1 MTYVSKQR
9 VLVTGPVRSGKSR
22 HAESLLAGL
31 EVDYIAP
38 GYLPD
43 PEQDPE
49 WAERVRN
56 HQAQRPS
63 SWRTVETSDLAAAI
77 TNSTRP
83 VLIDCLGT
91 WLTARIDHL
100 GGWDR
105 PTAEWREEIFSQ
117 LEAALAAMREHDEAV
132 ITVTN
137 EVGWSVVPEHASGR
151 VFRDLLGTINQRWA
165 EACEEVHLV
174 VAGRVLT
181 L

>member
-1 MTYVSKQR
+1 MNLSPHQR

-22 HAESLLAGL
+22 HAESLLDGL

-38 GYLPD
+38 GYIPD
-43 PEQDPE
+43 PIKDPE
-49 WAERVRN
+49 WDERVRN
-56 HQAQRPS
+56 HQAGRPS
-63 SWRTVETSDLAAAI
+63 TWRTVETSDLAAAI
-77 TNSTRP
+77 DASTGP

-105 PTAEWREEIFSQ
+105 PVAEWREEIFAQ
-117 LEAALAAMREHDEAV
+117 LETALAAMREHDAPV
-132 ITVTN
+132 IAVTN
-137 EVGWSVVPEHASGR
+137 EVGWSVVPEHSSGR

-165 EACEEVHLV
+165 EACEDVHLV

>member
-1 MTYVSKQR
+1 MNHGSPQR

-31 EVDYIAP
+31 EVTYVAP
-38 GYLPD
+38 GYIPD
-43 PEQDPE
+43 PDKDPE

-56 HQAQRPS
+56 HQAGRPS
-63 SWRTVETSDLAAAI
+63 TWRTVETSDLAAAI
-77 TNSTRP
+77 AASTGP

-105 PTAEWREEIFSQ
+105 PVAEWREEIFAQ
-117 LEAALAAMREHDEAV
+117 LEAALVAMREHDGPV
-132 ITVTN
+132 VTVTN

-165 EACEEVHLV
+165 EACEDVHLV

>member
-1 MTYVSKQR
+1 MNNTSPQR

-38 GYLPD
+38 GYIPD
-43 PEQDPE
+43 SMKDPE

-63 SWRTVETSDLAAAI
+63 TWRTVETSDLAAAI
-77 TNSTRP
+77 AASAGP

-91 WLTARIDHL
+91 WLTSRIDHL

-105 PTAEWREEIFSQ
+105 PAAEWRKEIFTQ
-117 LEAALAAMREHDEAV
+117 LEAALAAMREHDDAV

-165 EACEEVHLV
+165 EACDEVRLV